1 MTRLLTVLCPVLLAT
16 TAAGCGSTKEIPPRE
31 AEFVTNDC
39 DLIALIGKERYKF
52 TRDDAPRRLRLNGE
66 DAPWKPNCDWQALGF
81 NLVEV
86 SGPEGVAATA
96 GMAEVSFNRP
106 RYDSDGVQI
115 RTSMTPNGGIAD
127 RALCRLN
134 RGLSGGWTITSCGPD
149 PKDVLPRAAAPS
161 PADATPDS
169 ARLPAPNRDQQIP
182 RDATIPD
189 PNPGGGTP
197 NSQ

>member
-39 DLIALIGKERYKF
+39 DLIAVIGKERYKF

-106 RYDSDGVQI
+106 RYDSEGAQI
-115 RTSMTPNGGIAD
+115 RTSVTPNGGVAD
-127 RALCRLN
+127 RVLCRLN
-134 RGLSGGWTITSCGPD
+134 HGLSGGWAITSCGPD

-169 ARLPAPNRDQQIP
+169 ARLPAPNRDQQTP

-197 NSQ
+197 NSP

>member
-1 MTRLLTVLCPVLLAT
+1 MMTRLLTVLCPVLLAT
-16 TAAGCGSTKEIPPRE
+16 TAAGCGSTKEPPPRE
-31 AEFVTNDC
+31 AQFVTNDC
-39 DLIALIGKERYKF
+39 DLIAVIGKEQYKF
-52 TRDDAPRRLRLNGE
+52 TRDDPPRRLRLNGE

-96 GMAEVSFNRP
+96 NMAEVSFNRP
-106 RYDSDGVQI
+106 RYDAEGALV
-115 RTSMTPNGGIAD
+115 RTSMAASGAAAD
-127 RALCRLN
+127 RALCRLS
-134 RGLSGGWTITSCGPD
+134 RGLSGAWAISSCGVD

-169 ARLPAPNRDQQIP
+169 ARLPAPNRDQIP

-189 PNPGGGTP
+189 PDPGSTP
-197 NSQ
+197 NSP

>member
-1 MTRLLTVLCPVLLAT
+1 MMNRLLTVLCPALCAALV
-16 TAAGCGSTKEIPPRE
+16 AGCGSTKEIPPRE
-31 AEFVTNDC
+31 ALFVTNDC
-39 DLIALIGKERYKF
+39 QLIAAIAKERYNFK
-52 TRDDAPRRLRLNGE
+52 RDDPPRRLRLNGE
-66 DAPWKPNCDWQALGF
+66 DAPWRPGCDWQGMGF

-106 RYDSDGVQI
+106 RYDVEGALV
-115 RTSMTPNGGIAD
+115 RTSMTPDGGAAE
-127 RALCRLN
+127 RVLCRLS
-134 RGLSGGWTITSCGPD
+134 RAEAGWSIASCGPD

-169 ARLPAPNRDQQIP
+169 ARLPAPNRDQQTP

-189 PNPGGGTP
+189 PNPGGSTP
-197 NSQ
+197 NSP

>member
-1 MTRLLTVLCPVLLAT
+1 MMTRLLTVLCPLLSA
-16 TAAGCGSTKEIPPRE
+16 AVVAGCGSTKEIPPRE
-31 AEFVTNDC
+31 ALFVTDDC
-39 DLIALIGKERYKF
+39 QLIAAIGKQRYNF
-52 TRDDAPRRLRLNGE
+52 TRDDPPRRLRLNGE
-66 DAPWKPNCDWQALGF
+66 DAPWKPSCDWQAMGF

-106 RYDSDGVQI
+106 RYDVEGAQV
-115 RTSMTPNGGIAD
+115 RTSLAASGAAAD
-127 RALCRLN
+127 RALCRLS
-134 RGLSGGWTITSCGPD
+134 RGQAGWAITSCGPD

-169 ARLPAPNRDQQIP
+169 ARAPAPNRDQQIP

-189 PNPGGGTP
+189 PNPGSTP
-197 NSQ
+197 NSP